1 MGVGDEVV
9 IILLLTGAN
18 GFFSATEIAM
28 LAVRKSALAARA
40 EAGSRGARIA
50 LRLRAQPE
58 RFLATVQVGI
68 TLVGATAAAFGGATL
83 AQPAAEWLVARGAG
97 ADVAR
102 QAALLV
108 VVGAVS
114 ALSIVLGELVPKSLA
129 LRHAEGLTI
138 VAAPL
143 LAAVAWAARPVV
155 WALTLASN
163 VILRPFGDS
172 TTFGEARFSPE
183 EIQQLVEEAAT
194 EGTVNRHAGEL
205 ASRALE
211 LPELRIAAVRVPR
224 GDVVAVRRDHL
235 REDLVAA
242 LSRTPHD
249 RYPVVGDSL
258 DDAVGYVVVR
268 EIATALTE
276 GELGARVRPVTF
288 VPESSRALDVMR
300 EMQRTASHL
309 ALVVDDQGGV
319 AGLVTLG
326 DLLEELVGETL
337 GEGETASRQLRR
349 EQDGTVLASGTV
361 GVHELNRA
369 LSLDL
374 PDDGAASIAGLLIE
388 RAGRIPPVGA
398 TVEIDGVRVDVVE
411 ATPRRVLGVRV
422 HPKLPLAAPGA

>member
-1 MGVGDEVV
+1 MGVGGEVV
-9 IILLLTGAN
+9 IILLLTAAN
-18 GFFSATEIAM
+18 GFFSAAEIAM
-28 LAVRKSALAARA
+28 LAVRKSALASRA
-40 EAGSRGARIA
+40 EAGSHGARIA
-50 LRLRAQPE
+50 LALRAQPE

-68 TLVGATAAAFGGATL
+68 TLVGATAAAFGGATV
-83 AQPAAEWLVARGAG
+83 AQHAAEWLVARGLG
-97 ADVAR
+97 AELAR

-108 VVGAVS
+108 VIGLVS

-138 VAAPL
+138 LSAPL
-143 LAAVAWAARPVV
+143 LSAVAWAARPVV

-172 TTFGEARFSPE
+172 TSFGEARFSPE

-242 LSRTPHD
+242 LERSPHD
-249 RYPVVGDSL
+249 RYPVIGDTL

-268 EIATALTE
+268 EIATALT
-276 GELGARVRPVTF
+276 GGDLAARVRQVTF

-300 EMQRTASHL
+300 EMQRTGSHL

-319 AGLVTLG
+319 TGLVTLG

-349 EQDGTVLASGTV
+349 EADGTVLASGTV
-361 GVHELNRA
+361 GIHEVNRA

-374 PDDGAASIAGLLIE
+374 PDDGASSIAGLLIE
-388 RAGRIPPVGA
+388 RAGRIPQMGT

-411 ATPRRVLGVRV
+411 ATPRRVLGVRI
-422 HPKLPLAAPGA
+422 HPKRGIVQAG